1 MSRNETLRT
10 IQSLQEQDARREASS
25 DAATPRRARRER
37 TATERAGDE
46 GVWIAALFAAFV
58 SFTVPAWFLGVGLS
72 LAKGTELA
80 STSGLQIAQIVTL
93 GLGAIAVGLG
103 VRSAW
108 VLARA
113 PRLAS
118 GAHGGMMPKLAL
130 ACGIL
135 ALVFLHR
142 LLTADAAGGL
152 DLLALIGAAAP
163 ALLLAETSFAIP
175 TITRGRYGASIGTPG
190 GMAWAFA
197 GISVLVVGSAPS
209 LWWLPFVCA
218 IAGAACTGLGA
229 MRVWRHYEGHLA
241 AN

>member
-1 MSRNETLRT
+1 MQR

-142 LLTADAAGGL
+142 LLTADAAGGP

-190 GMAWAFA
+190 GGEIGNRA
-197 GISVLVVGSAPS
+197 
-209 LWWLPFVCA
+209 FVCQLNAMVSPRNASVAA
-218 IAGAACTGLGA
+218 IVISPAHVAGTRTTAVRNIKPTAAKTA
-229 MRVWRHYEGHLA
+229 TNA
-241 AN
+241 